1 MTSPIE
7 LRRTYPAGATITMQP
22 MADGWPV
29 RVFDWPVAAQ
39 RGSILF
45 QGGRGDI
52 IEKYLEA
59 FSHWHAQG
67 WSVTAFDWRGQGG
80 SGRLLADP
88 MVGHSPGFET
98 WVDDLAQ
105 FWGGWAAKT
114 HGPHIIIGHSMGG
127 HLILRALAECRIAPD
142 GAVLIAPML
151 GFETAMLPVGLV
163 AAIVGLVARGRFGER
178 LAWKTNERPA
188 AAHASR
194 AGFLTHD
201 ADRYADELWWKT
213 EKPELALGPP
223 SIKWLADAYRSA
235 VTLRDMDLSQIA
247 APVLALGT
255 WGDKLVSPH
264 AIADIVPRIPTA
276 TLHMFGNDV
285 AHEILREID
294 SVRDEALARIDS
306 FLQSLAV

>member
-1 MTSPIE
+1 MTSLPQA
-7 LRRTYPAGATITMQP
+7 RRTYPTDATITVQP

-29 RVFDWPVAAQ
+29 RVFDWSAASPK
-39 RGSILF
+39 GSILF

-52 IEKYLEA
+52 IEKYLESFA
-59 FSHWHAQG
+59 HWHAQG

-80 SGRLLADP
+80 SGRLLGDP
-88 MVGHSPGFET
+88 MVGHSPGFGT
-98 WVDDLAQ
+98 WIDDLSE
-105 FWGGWAAKT
+105 FWKAWTAKSQ
-114 HGPHIIIGHSMGG
+114 GPHIVIGHSMGG
-127 HLILRALAECRIAPD
+127 HLILRALAEGRIVPD
-142 GAVLIAPML
+142 GAVLVAPML

-163 AAIVGLVARGRFGER
+163 AAIVGMVARGRFGER

-223 SIKWLADAYRSA
+223 SIKWLADAYGSA
-235 VTLRDMDLSQIA
+235 VMVQDMDLSKIA
-247 APVLALGT
+247 TPLLGLGT
-255 WGDKLVSPH
+255 WGDKLVSPQ
-264 AIADIVPRIPTA
+264 AIADIVPRIPGA
-276 TLHMFGNDV
+276 ELHMFGKDI

-294 SVRDEALARIDS
+294 SVRNDALARIDV
-306 FLQSLAV
+306 FLQSFVA

>member
-1 MTSPIE
+1 MTSRPE
-7 LRRTYPAGATITMQP
+7 ARRAYPSGATITTQH

-29 RVFDWPVAAQ
+29 RVFDWPVQ
-39 RGSILF
+39 TPRGRILF

-59 FSHWHAQG
+59 FTHWNAIG

-80 SGRLLADP
+80 SGRLLEDP
-88 MVGHSPGFET
+88 MVGHSPGFDV
-98 WVDDLAQ
+98 WIDDLAQ
-105 FWGGWAAKT
+105 FWDRRAAHSK
-114 HGPHIIIGHSMGG
+114 GPHVVIGHSMGG
-127 HLILRALAECRIAPD
+127 HLILRALAEKRIAPN
-142 GAVLIAPML
+142 GAVLVAPML

-163 AAIVGLVARGRFGER
+163 AAIVGVVARGRFGER

-235 VTLRDMDLSQIA
+235 VTLRDMDLSNIA
-247 APVLALGT
+247 TPVLALGT
-255 WGDKLVSPH
+255 WGDKLVSPQ
-264 AIADIVPRIPTA
+264 AIADIVPRIPGA
-276 TLHMFGNDV
+276 GLHMFGSEV

-294 SVRDEALARIDS
+294 SVRGDALARVDA
-306 FLQSLAV
+306 FLQNVAV